1 MTRAG
6 SYLMLLLTALVLT
19 TSVAVYQ
26 AVMGMLGGL
35 A

>member
-1 MTRAG
+1 VTRAG
-6 SYLMLLLTALVLT
+6 SLLLVFVTALVLA
-19 TSVAVYQ
+19 TSAVVHQ